1 MNNLIKPTAITLL
14 TTGLLTACVSPATV
28 PHKTPVVTHPSHHT
42 TTVSHHA
49 TTVTLALGQQV
60 FVKDQQLNISFDK
73 VANDSRCP
81 AKVQCIWAGNA
92 TVTITA
98 MTTTSRPQ
106 TLTLSLGDLRGGLSQ
121 TQRFANVIITLD
133 SLTSTAAAPQHSP
146 PSTAA
151 LPKVQLTIQ
160 PVA

>member
-1 MNNLIKPTAITLL
+1 MNNLIKPTAIALL
-14 TTGLLTACVSPATV
+14 TTGLLTACVSSPTLQTGLTPA
-28 PHKTPVVTHPSHHT
+28 VTHPNAHT
-42 TTVSHHA
+42 TTVI
-49 TTVTLALGQQV
+49 LALGQQV

-92 TVTITA
+92 TVAITA

-121 TQRFANVIITLD
+121 TQRFANVTITLD
-133 SLTSTAAAPQHSP
+133 SLTPTPAAPQHSAT
-146 PSTAA
+146 STAA

-160 PVA
+160 PVS